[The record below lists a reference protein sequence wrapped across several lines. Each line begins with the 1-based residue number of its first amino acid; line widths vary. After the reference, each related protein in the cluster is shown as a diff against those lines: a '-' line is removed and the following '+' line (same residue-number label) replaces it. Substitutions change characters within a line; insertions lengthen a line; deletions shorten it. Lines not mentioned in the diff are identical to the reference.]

1 MRGLLYSAFS
11 ALGQKTV
18 DGIEADSASP
28 REAQLR
34 KLNQILTAN
43 AGSRF
48 GKEHGFASIKTW
60 KDFDSALQIRDYEQF
75 RPYIDDLTSG
85 QQNVLTAENPV
96 MFATTSGTTDKP
108 KFIPITPSYIK
119 EFRQASVVSGYYL
132 LKTFPGIAS
141 GTALAMTSP
150 AEEGKTPCGIPY
162 GSMSGS
168 LFKNEPFLVK
178 KFISPI
184 PYEVY
189 LIKDYESKYYTVL
202 RAALSLPVAFFYTL
216 NPSTIQLLCRKL
228 GVYAEQLTK
237 DVRDGTTTP
246 PAALNNETMK
256 ALRSITKPDKE
267 RAQFLT
273 RLLEQG
279 KFTPEHV
286 WPSLQVVSCW
296 TKAAAAFYLSDFPH
310 YFGNTPVCDITYGAS
325 EGRGTVFISPEKQM
339 LAIGSHFFEFVPEE
353 EIESERP
360 TILLADELEVG
371 KNYFILFTTSAGL
384 YRYNINDVVKV
395 TGFHNRTPLLDFQ
408 YKGGNISSFTG
419 EKITE
424 LQVTQAM
431 QKTLVEMGEKLRFF
445 TVIPQ
450 FRPEP
455 HYEIWL
461 ELDEEKPA
469 SLSADESAGTAEL
482 VAAIAKRFDQSLAR
496 ENIEYETK
504 RASARLAPVTFKLIA
519 RGTYEAFRKHL
530 TAKGTPDAQIKIS
543 HLNPKS
549 ETRDFLE
556 QRLQEPVCAGAE
568 V

>member
-1 MRGLLYSAFS
+1 MRGLLYKAFS
-11 ALGQKTV
+11 ALGRKTV
-18 DGIEADSASP
+18 NAIESDSASP

-34 KLNQILTAN
+34 KMNQILTAN
-43 AGSRF
+43 AGSKF
-48 GKEHGFASIKTW
+48 GREHGFATIKTW
-60 KDFDSALQIRDYEQF
+60 KDFDAALRIRDYEAF
-75 RPYIDDLTSG
+75 RPYIDELTAG
-85 QQNVLTAENPV
+85 ATNVLTAEAPV

-119 EFRQASVVSGYYL
+119 EFRHASVVSGYYL
-132 LKTFPGIAS
+132 LKTFPGMAS

-168 LFKNEPFLVK
+168 LFKNEPYLIK

-228 GVYAEQLTK
+228 GVFAEQLIK

-246 PAALNNETMK
+246 PSGLDQATLRALK
-256 ALRSITKPDKE
+256 PITRPDPE
-267 RAQFLT
+267 RAKMLA

-286 WPSLQVVSCW
+286 FPSLQVVSCW
-296 TKAAAAFYLSDFPH
+296 TKAAAAFYLADFPH
-310 YFGNTPVCDITYGAS
+310 YFGNTPVVDITYGAS

-339 LAIGSHFFEFVPEE
+339 LAIGSHFFEFVPED
-353 EIESERP
+353 EIDSERP

-408 YKGGNISSFTG
+408 YKGGNICSFTG

-431 QKTLVEMGEKLRFF
+431 RKTLDDIGTNLRFF
-445 TVIPQ
+445 TLIPQ

-455 HYEIWL
+455 HYEIWYEIDANL
-461 ELDEEKPA
+461 
-469 SLSADESAGTAEL
+469 ADRGVDHERKGFAEDL
-482 VAAIAKRFDQSLAR
+482 AQRFDRRLQE

-504 RASARLAPVTFKLIA
+504 RASARLSPVTFKLIKS
-519 RGTYEAFRKHL
+519 GTYEAFRKHL

-543 HLNPKS
+543 HLNPKA
-549 ETRDFLE
+549 ETREFLE
-556 QRLQEPVCAGAE
+556 QRLEEPACAE
-568 V
+568 I

>member
-1 MRGLLYSAFS
+1 MRGLLYRAFS
-11 ALGQKTV
+11 ALGRRTV
-18 DGIEADSASP
+18 DRIEADSHSP
-28 REAQLR
+28 REAQVR
-34 KLNQILTAN
+34 KLVQIVNAN

-48 GKEHGFASIKTW
+48 GREHGFASIKTW
-60 KDFDSALQIRDYEQF
+60 EDFDSALKIRDYEGF
-75 RPYIDDLTSG
+75 RPYIDGLTAG
-85 QQNVLTAENPV
+85 EQNVLTSESPV

-150 AEEGKTPCGIPY
+150 AEEGKTACGIPY

-228 GVYAEQLTK
+228 GVYAEQLIK

-246 PAALNNETMK
+246 PSPLDETTLK
-256 ALRSITKPDKE
+256 ALKSITKPDPT
-267 RAQFLT
+267 RAKYLSG
-273 RLLEQG
+273 LLERDQ
-279 KFTPEHV
+279 FTPQYV

-339 LAIGSHFFEFVPEE
+339 LAIGSHFFEFVPEN
-353 EIESERP
+353 EIDAEKPS
-360 TILLADELEVG
+360 ILLADELEAG
-371 KNYFILFTTSAGL
+371 KNYYILFTTSAGL

-408 YKGGNISSFTG
+408 YKGGNICSFTG

-431 QKTLVEMGEKLRFF
+431 RKTLQDLSADLRFF
-445 TVIPQ
+445 TVIPE

-455 HYEIWL
+455 HYEIWMEGDSEHPDAL
-461 ELDEEKPA
+461 ALAERIA
-469 SLSADESAGTAEL
+469 S
-482 VAAIAKRFDQSLAR
+482 RFDERLAQ

-504 RASARLAPVTFKLIA
+504 RASARLSPVTFQIIE

-543 HLNPKS
+543 HLNPKA
-549 ETRDFLE
+549 ETRDFLA
-556 QRLQEPVCAGAE
+556 QRLQAPIRV
-568 V
+568 

>member
-1 MRGLLYSAFS
+1 MRGLLYKAFS
-11 ALGQKTV
+11 ALGRSTV
-18 DGIEADSASP
+18 NRLEADTASP
-28 REAQLR
+28 REAQVR
-34 KLNQILTAN
+34 KLLSILGQN

-60 KDFDSALQIRDYEQF
+60 DDFNAAMKIRDYEEY
-75 RPYIDDLTSG
+75 RPYIDDLTAG
-85 QQNVLTAENPV
+85 AQNVLTTEAPV

-119 EFRQASVVSGYYL
+119 EFRSASVVSGYHL
-132 LKTFPGIAS
+132 LRTFPKIAT

-150 AEEGKTPCGIPY
+150 AEEGKTACGIPY

-228 GVYAEQLTK
+228 GVFAEQLIK

-246 PAALNNETMK
+246 PSPLDSVTLNALK
-256 ALRSITKPDKE
+256 GITRPQPE
-267 RAQFLT
+267 RARELA

-279 KFTPEHV
+279 QFTPQNV

-325 EGRGTVFISPEKQM
+325 EGRGTVFLSPEKQM
-339 LAIGSHFFEFVPEE
+339 LAINSHFFEFVPEE
-353 EIESERP
+353 EMDSEKP
-360 TILLADELEVG
+360 TVLLADQLEVG

-408 YKGGNISSFTG
+408 YKGGNICSFTG

-431 QKTLVEMGEKLRFF
+431 RTVLDTMGTSLRFF

-450 FRPEP
+450 FKPEP
-455 HYEIWL
+455 HYEIWM
-461 ELDEEKPA
+461 EPE
-469 SLSADESAGTAEL
+469 AGGEAHEQGVSFEPKSIAE
-482 VAAIAKRFDQSLAR
+482 RFDLAMSKD
-496 ENIEYETK
+496 NIEYETK
-504 RASARLAPVTFKLIA
+504 RASARLSPVTFRVIE

-543 HLNPKS
+543 HLNPKA
-549 ETRDFLE
+549 ETRDFLSE
-556 QRLQEPVCAGAE
+556 RLMKESFV
-568 V
+568 